1 MEYKPLSK
9 LYYSNRNE
17 YEEIFR
23 SRYQSPEAVH
33 LDFEVSKQK
42 CFFVQCDEVTRLM
55 YEILR
60 LDKSVALLSRSLPG
74 KAITQYSRKCLID
87 EIVLTNNIEGVHSSR
102 KEIGDAL
109 AILEDQSD
117 RKGKKN
123 RFLGMVN
130 RYYKFMSN
138 EKVSIETCQDIRNI
152 YDEIVLEEVIQED
165 KNNAP
170 DGIIFRKDQA
180 TVRSETDRE
189 LHAGITPEKSIIE
202 HMEKALR
209 FLHDENVEPLYR
221 YCLFHYLFE
230 YIHPFYDGNG
240 RTGRFILSYCITGCL
255 ERLLA
260 YRISETIKENMNAYY
275 RAFKVCND
283 KKNKGDLTP
292 FLIMTLKMIKE
303 SEEELEAS
311 LRQKL
316 DDWGRCETVILEMT
330 KAESEKE
337 QRLYSVLVQ
346 AALFS
351 ELGIRRDELEKHL
364 DISSVTLRK
373 KLKAIDDR
381 GLLETKK
388 DGRYLFY
395 MINTDRLNND
405 Q

>member
-209 FLHDENVEPLYR
+209 FLHDENVEPLSFICHR
-221 YCLFHYLFE
+221 SFAE
-230 YIHPFYDGNG
+230 KRG
-240 RTGRFILSYCITGCL
+240 RQIVEKLKDLIPRHQFKIPIQAAIGGKIIARETIA
-255 ERLLA
+255 A
-260 YRISETIKENMNAYY
+260 YRKDVTAKCYG
-275 RAFKVCND
+275 
-283 KKNKGDLTP
+283 GDITR
-292 FLIMTLKMIKE
+292 K
-303 SEEELEAS
+303 
-311 LRQKL
+311 RKL
-316 DDWGRCETVILEMT
+316 
-330 KAESEKE
+330 
-337 QRLYSVLVQ
+337 
-346 AALFS
+346 
-351 ELGIRRDELEKHL
+351 LEKQKEG
-364 DISSVTLRK
+364 K
-373 KLKAIDDR
+373 KRMRTFGNVEIPQTAFINALKVS
-381 GLLETKK
+381 
-388 DGRYLFY
+388 
-395 MINTDRLNND
+395 
-405 Q
+405 